1 MTLAEFIKSKR
12 HVACLETAG
21 CITGELNQEGWVY
34 GETGLFIEGPA
45 SGIQCSLMLER
56 SEYCTQEMFPL
67 EGMLYDYAV
76 EEGFISGDRW
86 TDDEIDHWQSLMA
99 GAMPVND
106 QDEGSILQVAASV
119 AFHNHVGLVFGKSM
133 QDEFTSFS
141 EHGDCIQEY
150 MQVFARFIL
159 GRDIFCPAG

>member
-21 CITGELNQEGWVY
+21 CVTGELNDEGWVY

-45 SGIQCSLMLER
+45 SGIQCSLILQR

-86 TDDEIDHWQSLMA
+86 SQQQTDEWKALLIN
-99 GAMPVND
+99 AMPIRD
-106 QDEGSILQVAASV
+106 EDEGSDPQIQAMANL
-119 AFHNHVGLVFGKSM
+119 HGKIERDFGIDMQDQLTNYSM
-133 QDEFTSFS
+133 QGCCT
-141 EHGDCIQEY
+141 QEY
-150 MQVFARFIL
+150 MQVLSKFIL
-159 GRDIFCPAG
+159 GEDIFSWFG